1 MLKRT
6 TEQEPY
12 ELWATDAPHHP
23 DKMTTLYGQLPIV
36 TGISQA
42 AAQAFYWVNSAHTW
56 VFIDDAPSADS
67 AGSQVNF
74 VSESGALEFFLFAS
88 SVETKKGSLNR
99 NKRIQQTISDI
110 SGPVFFPPMHTLG
123 FHYSKYAPASSD
135 IIRQRNANF
144 TSFDFPVDVLVMD
157 IQWADY
163 QSEDAG
169 YEYFRFNPQNFTSD
183 GLASMNQEVED
194 SGRFM
199 TVILDPHI
207 KHDSDY
213 FVYADGEAE

>member
-1 MLKRT
+1 MLEELSVWSKLVEYSSWFKGGKKSVLTSQVTEGVGLGIWVPTDTLFGLGEREDTLVLRRT

-56 VFIDDAPSADS
+56 VFIDDAPSAES

-88 SVETKKGSLNR
+88 SAKTKNGSLNR
-99 NKRIQQTISDI
+99 NKRIQ
-110 SGPVFFPPMHTLG
+110 
-123 FHYSKYAPASSD
+123 
-135 IIRQRNANF
+135 
-144 TSFDFPVDVLVMD
+144 
-157 IQWADY
+157 
-163 QSEDAG
+163 
-169 YEYFRFNPQNFTSD
+169 
-183 GLASMNQEVED
+183 
-194 SGRFM
+194 
-199 TVILDPHI
+199 
-207 KHDSDY
+207 
-213 FVYADGEAE
+213 